1 MKALE
6 DNGFYIPK
14 AIKNHPTDLGQTK
27 HYDQIAFN
35 LQLTDTMKVF
45 QEKEQKSGSFNF
57 TKSVYTE
64 NDLPDYLPLFEKK
77 YVENKTDKQIMQY
90 YKTKY
95 RTFQMSDHLPLWVE
109 LKVDFSEQYLEDLKQ
124 GATSSELPN
133 IE

>member
-1 MKALE
+1 
-6 DNGFYIPK
+6 
-14 AIKNHPTDLGQTK
+14 
-27 HYDQIAFN
+27 
-35 LQLTDTMKVF
+35 MKVY

-64 NDLPDYLPLFEKK
+64 SDLPTYLPLFDKK

-90 YKTKY
+90 YKSKY

-124 GATSSELPN
+124 GATSNELPN